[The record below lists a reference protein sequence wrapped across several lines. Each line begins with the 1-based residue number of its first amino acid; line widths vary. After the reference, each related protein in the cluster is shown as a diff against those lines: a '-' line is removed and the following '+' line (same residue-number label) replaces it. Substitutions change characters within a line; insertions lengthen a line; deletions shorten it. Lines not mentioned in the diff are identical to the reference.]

1 MGLKMKKLIVN
12 ADYKLKNAIINLLV
26 FFLFR
31 RISNL
36 DKIKKILIFRTGSIG
51 DNICAL
57 PAINSVRQNFKD
69 AEMNVL
75 TNSGGG
81 NLVSLENLIDK
92 NIVDKI
98 INYLGVN
105 KKELFRSLKQSKYDL
120 FIELPQTHA
129 TFKTNIRNIII
140 CKMLGIKYAFGW
152 QVYSTRLFKK
162 NQEKYNHFINET
174 LRLTKILKSQNLAVN
189 IEEFPL
195 SLSDYDRN
203 NCDSILA
210 SLTVDVSR
218 KNIGIIAGAKRQTN
232 RWPVENYNV
241 VIQYL
246 INKGFNVF
254 LIGGQADSDVID
266 KIDKHAQIYNFAG
279 LFTPLE
285 SAYAMSKCEFVISND
300 TGPMHLAY
308 SVGSPVIGIFSC
320 RDYPKMW
327 YPPTN
332 GLNTVLRA
340 ESIECSIC
348 LLESC
353 NNNNNCLKLIEV
365 EDVLKKVDDLIKNLS
380 IEI

>member
-1 MGLKMKKLIVN
+1 MKKLIVN

-31 RISNL
+31 KISNL

-75 TNSGGG
+75 TNSGGA

-92 NIVDKI
+92 NIVTKI
-98 INYLGVN
+98 INYSGVE
-105 KKELFRSLKQSKYDL
+105 KKMLFRSLKQSKYDL
-120 FIELPQTHA
+120 FIEFPQTHA
-129 TFKTNIRNIII
+129 SFFTNVRNIFV

-152 QVYSTRLFKK
+152 QVYSTKLFKQV
-162 NQEKYNHFINET
+162 QEGSNHFINET
-174 LRLTKILKSQNLAVN
+174 ERLTNILKLQKLAVYKD
-189 IEEFPL
+189 EFPL
-195 SLSDYDRN
+195 ALSLNDKANSDR
-203 NCDSILA
+203 IIA
-210 SLTVDVSR
+210 SLCIDLSK

-232 RWPVENYNV
+232 RWPVENYNI
-241 VIQYL
+241 VILYL

-254 LIGGQADSDVID
+254 LIGGKADNEVID
-266 KIDKHAQIYNFAG
+266 KIEKHPHLYNFSG
-279 LFTPLE
+279 LLAPLE
-285 SAYAMSKCEFVISND
+285 SAYVMSKCEFVISND
-300 TGPMHLAY
+300 TGPMHLSYA
-308 SVGSPVIGIFSC
+308 VGTPVLGIFSC

-353 NNNNNCLKLIEV
+353 NNNNNCLRLIET
-365 EDVLKKVDDLIKNLS
+365 EEVLKKVDDLIKILKLFL
-380 IEI
+380 